1 MAYDSINSWQ
11 RKIMSVEIV
20 KKRLKIIS
28 DLEGEI
34 NKIRNVFQESLEDNS
49 DYQKVQEEE
58 QKFKEQT
65 KERKQRVKSMPN
77 IMAIDTEL
85 KDLRKQLKENKEIL
99 AIELADYYRD
109 SGSLEIVDV
118 DGVKKRI
125 VFSVKLISN
134 QKD

>member
-1 MAYDSINSWQ
+1 
-11 RKIMSVEIV
+11 
-20 KKRLKIIS
+20 
-28 DLEGEI
+28 
-34 NKIRNVFQESLEDNS
+34 
-49 DYQKVQEEE
+49 
-58 QKFKEQT
+58 
-65 KERKQRVKSMPN
+65 MPN

>member
-1 MAYDSINSWQ
+1 
-11 RKIMSVEIV
+11 MSVEIV

>member
-1 MAYDSINSWQ
+1 
-11 RKIMSVEIV
+11 MSVEIV

-118 DGVKKRI
+118 DGGKKRI